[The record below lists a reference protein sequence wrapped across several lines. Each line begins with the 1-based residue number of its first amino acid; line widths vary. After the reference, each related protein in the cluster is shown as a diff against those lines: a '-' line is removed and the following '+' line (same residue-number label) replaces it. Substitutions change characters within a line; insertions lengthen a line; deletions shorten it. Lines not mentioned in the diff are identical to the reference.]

1 MSKDHNLSNPDET
14 YSKAEVLS
22 KLESHIAS
30 LTLYK
35 DNLTALFRVDFEK
48 LYSLEQKVKAGK
60 FENTKLFFKKKI
72 EKLRPGVIEVLLKL
86 NDVKLSIEKFEKTK
100 EKLLQPEEI
109 EQPVGENE
117 DKVEEIE

>member
-100 EKLLQPEEI
+100 EKLLQLEQV

-117 DKVEEIE
+117 DRVEEIE